1 MGFSKFIIVLMIN
14 YFSLD
19 IYIYIT
25 LIFNFRAVR
34 RNEKIERRGIIGWYY
49 TTGSINTRYGRNNI
63 ILLVI
68 GTSR

>member
-49 TTGSINTRYGRNNI
+49 TTGSINNRYGRNNI

-68 GTSR
+68 GRYR